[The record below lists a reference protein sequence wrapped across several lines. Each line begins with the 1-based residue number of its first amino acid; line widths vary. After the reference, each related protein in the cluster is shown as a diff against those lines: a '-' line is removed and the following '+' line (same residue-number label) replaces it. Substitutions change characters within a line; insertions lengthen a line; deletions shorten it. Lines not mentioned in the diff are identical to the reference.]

1 MKKEIKIPSNT
12 DTRIAKSSVL
22 NGDLEVTGTL
32 LIEGRIEGSIKSHD
46 NIYIGKT
53 AVVKGDIT
61 AKNTYIFGVVQGNIT
76 TDGFLYLSA
85 SSKLFGNVK
94 ANSFNVEKGSVY
106 RGLFETTEHNESK
119 EISSD
124 DEEPK
129 RESVIESL

>member
-12 DTRIAKSSVL
+12 DTRIAKSSLL

-32 LIEGRIEGSIKSHD
+32 LIEGRIEGNIKSHD

-106 RGLFETTEHNESK
+106 RGLCETSEHDESAG
-119 EISSD
+119 SSV
-124 DEEPK
+124 DEQEVK
-129 RESVIESL
+129 KESVIESL

>member
-1 MKKEIKIPSNT
+1 MKKEIKIPSDA
-12 DTRIAKSSVL
+12 DTKIAKNSVL
-22 NGDLEVTGTL
+22 TGDLEVIGTL
-32 LIEGRIEGSIKSHD
+32 LIDGRIEGNIKSHD

-85 SSKLFGNVK
+85 TSKLFGNVR

-106 RGLFETTEHNESK
+106 RGLCETSEHDENTETSGAEQK
-119 EISSD
+119 I
-124 DEEPK
+124 K
-129 RESVIESL
+129 KESVIESL